1 MNSNPTEKEV
11 SPPKDEQSKKST
23 PPTQIPGASTSHADK
38 GTATTFSD
46 SELLRKVQFPVAR
59 GSNETAAKTAPP
71 ASGLAE
77 ELRVSIQWN
86 DISCTVPIIKGVFE
100 KTVESMNK
108 PSRRKTAVRCMSG
121 SAGPGDLVAI
131 LGPPNSGKSTLLNI
145 LSGYCR
151 EGYGGEVLV
160 NGRRLGADALGE
172 CSCHIPQTDLH
183 LDCFSV
189 KETLWIAAELKFPTS
204 TDRKDKFRAVVNA
217 MERWGLMDVR
227 RVPVSLVSKTH
238 RRLLT
243 CAEQLIRPQ
252 PLIFADDPTRNVDAT
267 QAHICFRTLKYL
279 AYKGHT
285 VIVVISNPTVLMLKY
300 ITKLYV
306 LAEGRLIY
314 SGVPA
319 DLRNHLGAHGFLC
332 PPEVSVTEYLLQ
344 VAAKMHGGLRA
355 LAETETMK
363 TKELQQQMKQQQQLP
378 STKPS
383 PNGATASDQPQS
395 VTVESRRAKASE
407 AADGNNEASKA
418 TERRRNSLGNI
429 FEGRTT
435 VDSKDLF
442 SLLFNRFIFYTF
454 RSSVYMS
461 YRQFI
466 NISFIVI
473 FANVF
478 NSVGVEHDYTD
489 MNVAFVFLYMSCL
502 SAFSMMSATVKTPL
516 LIQHVIHEQR
526 YSLYGKKTYFLAR
539 VTCDI
544 MYELMF
550 SVSSGIFD
558 YYLTH
563 QPKEESR
570 IFFFLCFGFQVS
582 VLGQALGT
590 LIGTIFE
597 YEMGCMVAMTV
608 FAYSLLFSGY
618 FFPVKQLAYH
628 VMWMP
633 FTSYLHYAFHGSL
646 TALYGWKRGNLTCPS
661 EANHTCPYASA
672 ADVLAAY
679 SVRESEFY
687 CDLVTLFVAIVA
699 VWLAACRLLSF
710 RIKWRF

>member
-1 MNSNPTEKEV
+1 MASVNTPEKATPTSPTKEDLQKKGGSANHTAASSN
-11 SPPKDEQSKKST
+11 
-23 PPTQIPGASTSHADK
+23 HADK

-46 SELLRKVQFPVAR
+46 SELLRKVQFPLAQ
-59 GSNETAAKTAPP
+59 GSHETAVKTAPP
-71 ASGLAE
+71 GNGLAE
-77 ELRVSIQWN
+77 ELRTTIRWN
-86 DISCTVPIIKGVFE
+86 DISCTVPIVRGIFE
-100 KTVESMNK
+100 KTVESITK
-108 PSRRKTAVRCMSG
+108 PSRRKTAVRSMSG
-121 SAGPGDLVAI
+121 CAGPGDLVAI

-151 EGYGGEVLV
+151 EGYSGEVLI
-160 NGRRLGADALGE
+160 NGARMGVDELSDR
-172 CSCHIPQTDLH
+172 SCHVPQTDLH

-204 TDRKDKFRAVVNA
+204 TERKDKFRAVVNA

-227 RVPVSLVSKTH
+227 RIPVSLVSKTH

-252 PLIFADDPTRNVDAT
+252 PLIFVDDPTRNVDAM
-267 QAHICFRTLKYL
+267 QAHICLRTLKYL

-285 VIVVISNPTVLMLKY
+285 VIVVISNPTSVMLKY
-300 ITKLYV
+300 ITKIYV

-332 PPEVSVTEYLLQ
+332 PADVSITEYLLQ
-344 VAAKMHGGLRA
+344 VAAKMYGGLRA

-363 TKELQQQMKQQQQLP
+363 AKEMQQQMKQPLP
-378 STKPS
+378 SSEPA
-383 PNGATASDQPQS
+383 PIGAPPSDQPQG
-395 VTVESRRAKASE
+395 VTVEPRSPKAAEAVDGNDEGGKAS
-407 AADGNNEASKA
+407 GG
-418 TERRRNSLGNI
+418 RRNSLGNI
-429 FEGRTT
+429 FESRET

-478 NSVGVEHDYTD
+478 NSVGVEHNFTD

-502 SAFSMMSATVKTPL
+502 SALSLLSATLKTPL
-516 LIQHVIHEQR
+516 LIQHAIHEQR
-526 YSLYGKKTYFLAR
+526 YSLYGKKIYFLAR

-544 MYELMF
+544 MYEIMF

-582 VLGQALGT
+582 MLGQALGT

-597 YEMGCMVAMTV
+597 WAAWWRSQCSST
-608 FAYSLLFSGY
+608 L
-618 FFPVKQLAYH
+618 
-628 VMWMP
+628 W
-633 FTSYLHYAFHGSL
+633 
-646 TALYGWKRGNLTCPS
+646 C
-661 EANHTCPYASA
+661 SA
-672 ADVLAAY
+672 ATSSPPSSWPPTLCGCHSRRTCATPSAAP
-679 SVRESEFY
+679 
-687 CDLVTLFVAIVA
+687 
-699 VWLAACRLLSF
+699 
-710 RIKWRF
+710 

>member
-1 MNSNPTEKEV
+1 M
-11 SPPKDEQSKKST
+11 
-23 PPTQIPGASTSHADK
+23 ASVNTSADK

-59 GSNETAAKTAPP
+59 GSQDAATVKTAPP
-71 ASGLAE
+71 GSGLAE
-77 ELRVSIQWN
+77 ELRTTIRWN
-86 DISCTVPIIKGVFE
+86 EISCTVPIVRGIFE
-100 KTVESMNK
+100 KTVDSMSK
-108 PSRRKTAVRCMSG
+108 PTRRRTAVRCMSG

-151 EGYGGEVLV
+151 EGYSGEVLI
-160 NGRRLGADALGE
+160 NGAQMGVDELNDR
-172 CSCHIPQTDLH
+172 SCHVPQRDLH

-204 TDRKDKFRAVVNA
+204 AERKDKFRAVVNA

-227 RVPVSLVSKTH
+227 RIPVSLVNKTH

-252 PLIFADDPTRNVDAT
+252 PLIFVDDPARNVDAT
-267 QAHICFRTLKYL
+267 QAHICLRTLKYL

-285 VIVVISNPTVLMLKY
+285 VIVVISNPTSIMLKY
-300 ITKLYV
+300 ITKVYV

-332 PPEVSVTEYLLQ
+332 PQDVSITEYLLQ
-344 VAAKMHGGLRA
+344 VAAKMYGGLRA

-363 TKELQQQMKQQQQLP
+363 AKEMKQQLALAAPP
-378 STKPS
+378 SAK
-383 PNGATASDQPQS
+383 GAPASDQLQG
-395 VTVESRRAKASE
+395 VAVERRH
-407 AADGNNEASKA
+407 SKA
-418 TERRRNSLGNI
+418 GEGVDANDEDGKAPDRRRNSLGNI
-429 FEGRTT
+429 FESRAT

-478 NSVGVEHDYTD
+478 NSVGVEHNFTD
-489 MNVAFVFLYMSCL
+489 MNVAFVFLYMSGL
-502 SAFSMMSATVKTPL
+502 SAFSLMSATLKTPL
-516 LIQHVIHEQR
+516 LIQHAVHEQR
-526 YSLYGKKTYFLAR
+526 YSLYGKKVYFLAR

-544 MYELMF
+544 LYEVMF
-550 SVSSGIFD
+550 SVSSGIFN

-570 IFFFLCFGFQVS
+570 IFFFLCFGLHVS
-582 VLGQALGT
+582 VLGGALGT

-597 YEMGCMVAMTV
+597 YEARPSMLPCDRGGQ
-608 FAYSLLFSGY
+608 SGY
-618 FFPVKQLAYH
+618 VD
-628 VMWMP
+628 
-633 FTSYLHYAFHGSL
+633 SL
-646 TALYGWKRGNLTCPS
+646 C
-661 EANHTCPYASA
+661 
-672 ADVLAAY
+672 
-679 SVRESEFY
+679 
-687 CDLVTLFVAIVA
+687 
-699 VWLAACRLLSF
+699 
-710 RIKWRF
+710 